1 MDVLK
6 RFSTVYIIEDENR
19 KIITEVS
26 KKIREIDKKLRT
38 NIFPKNKSQNLNLRV
53 LLVIFRYG
61 INITKT
67 FQLKYFF

>member
-19 KIITEVS
+19 KIITEIS

-53 LLVIFRYG
+53 LLVIFKYG

-67 FQLKYFF
+67 FQLK